1 MKKIA
6 SILLLTICFI
16 SCKKEN
22 KPENLLNQQKMQE
35 LLYELFVVN
44 GLYSNINQKDS
55 IFLKQTPNQILVK
68 YGLDSIRFIEQHR
81 YYMANVE
88 IYTQMLDSIDVKL
101 KDEIKKVEALPDDP
115 RDKHNIYDLNSINLS
130 FLGNKEEIKD

>member
-6 SILLLTICFI
+6 FILLFSTCLI
-16 SCKKEN
+16 SCNKEN

-55 IFLKQTPNQILVK
+55 IFLRQTPNQILVK
-68 YGLDSIRFIEQHR
+68 YGLDSTRFIEQHR

-88 IYTQMLDSIDVKL
+88 IYTQMLDSIDTKL

-115 RDKHNIYDLNSINLS
+115 RDKHNFNNLNSINLS
-130 FLGNKEEIKD
+130 FPGNTEEIKD